1 MLQSRFLFRM
11 GDAGDAEEATR
22 IAMAVFATMIRDDP
36 DSRARLRVTPEQAL
50 NFPNHYCL
58 ASWISGGTRIPSFM
72 GETYPLPNGGQQWA
86 EHHLS
91 TQAQRV
97 APYPETLDAA
107 FDDTSEIVF
116 AADGDGSDPARGEK
130 NDGSGREYLNVPYGE
145 KNGAKRLGAK
155 WDASVERWY
164 IPGGHAPEPFA
175 RWRDTDTEPHTETPG
190 PSGENGHH
198 PAHAGQPVK
207 RSGTPPEQSPRPQ
220 RGRPEEP
227 AARRQAPKREVHVD
241 YEPPPQ
247 PPRLDDSPVRRV
259 VGRRVPGAP
268 RGHHDGPAPDS
279 LRALAFLD
287 RINEIGAPEQYP
299 GAATL
304 PRLYD
309 EDFAILALLDR
320 AGLVPA
326 TLIGRAVLPG
336 RAPRTVSDRLT
347 KLHRHGLIAQHH
359 TGLRE
364 HASSDGRPPLLY
376 SLTRRGMEVAQRRE
390 PPAISRRRE
399 WRAIEQGRALRLAHD
414 LHALAWGIELHR
426 LVGEAATDHW
436 QTPRY
441 ATGRYPVPQVGTVRN
456 RHPLTLTDITLPYKQ
471 TILDLDQTRFSEIK
485 PDLSLELR
493 FPSIQLTFDM
503 LIEVDLTSRP
513 SYNRDK
519 LIAYDAFLCGWS
531 LAHPRYRAQGTRP
544 AVVFVCSEARAAL
557 ALARE
562 ADAAMTGRIG
572 AMGTGPEHWYHAGRD
587 HVFFAVEAD
596 VHHGELTALALP
608 ARPPGLRERLTES
621 RDLELEP
628 VALLPEQLIKAN
640 RDRG

>member
-1 MLQSRFLFRM
+1 M
-11 GDAGDAEEATR
+11 
-22 IAMAVFATMIRDDP
+22 
-36 DSRARLRVTPEQAL
+36 
-50 NFPNHYCL
+50 
-58 ASWISGGTRIPSFM
+58 
-72 GETYPLPNGGQQWA
+72 
-86 EHHLS
+86 
-91 TQAQRV
+91 
-97 APYPETLDAA
+97 
-107 FDDTSEIVF
+107 
-116 AADGDGSDPARGEK
+116 
-130 NDGSGREYLNVPYGE
+130 
-145 KNGAKRLGAK
+145 
-155 WDASVERWY
+155 
-164 IPGGHAPEPFA
+164 
-175 RWRDTDTEPHTETPG
+175 
-190 PSGENGHH
+190 
-198 PAHAGQPVK
+198 
-207 RSGTPPEQSPRPQ
+207 
-220 RGRPEEP
+220 
-227 AARRQAPKREVHVD
+227 HVD

-436 QTPRY
+436 RTPRY

-456 RHPLTLTDITLPYKQ
+456 RHPLTLTDIELPYKQ
-471 TILDLDQTRFSEIK
+471 TILDVDQTRFSEIK

-503 LIEVDLTSRP
+503 LLEVDLTSRP